1 MKLRALSLTNVRK
14 FAGKTASLSGI
25 GDGITVVSE
34 ANEFG
39 KSTFFDALHA
49 LFFEKFGASGKPVKA
64 LQPRSGGS
72 VRVAVEVQTD
82 AGRFVI
88 EKRWLAQ
95 KGASVREAESGR
107 LIASDGEAEAWIAGL
122 IGDDRDGPAG
132 LLWVR
137 QGLVGLEPSGSSAAD
152 KAEKARLA
160 ETRRDLL
167 SSVAGEIDAMTGGQR
182 MDRVLRRCREELDAL
197 TTPTGRPSGAWKA
210 AQDEVKELG
219 QAHDALAAQCAAL
232 GDALRERGE
241 VMDEIARLDA
251 PSARARRERDLA
263 AARQEA
269 RLAEDHA
276 AKVGRAE
283 QALKIA
289 VLEHGETGRER
300 DALAEAARARTEA
313 EHARRDAAEQV
324 AGTARAATQAE
335 RERDLARAAHEQ
347 AQGALRALQDALGG
361 AHRRETAERDAAR
374 ARDLADR
381 LKAAEGHRAEA
392 EKAAAMVQANP
403 ATPARLAAAEAAD
416 GEVERLRAALAA
428 RRPSLRIDYCGD
440 LRVALGGRDLP
451 HGRDVPFDERAS
463 LELPGIGCLQ
473 ISAGTGRAADP
484 AADLDAATARLAAA
498 LSACGAETIETAR
511 QSAEART
518 ADAARER
525 LAAGRLDAV
534 APDGLE
540 ALRRAAAEAAR
551 AATPAAEPPDSRSAA
566 QIEAELDAAAAP
578 AAAARAAFETA
589 ERDLARARENLAAA
603 AATLAAAERACAGAL
618 TAAGPSET
626 MEARQREA
634 AERERSAAQTRAKCQ
649 ADLDEL
655 TAAAPDLLSARANLT
670 RAEAAAKAAEKRR
683 NQLGE
688 RRSALSAE
696 IGAQASQGV
705 EEQRDELAGR
715 LAAASEREARL
726 AGEVAALTRLRQVL
740 DEARSAARDAYFGPV
755 QEELTPLL
763 NILHADAAL
772 SFDSDS
778 MLPRTLSRGPEE
790 EGLETLSGGTQEQI
804 AILTRLAFARLFAR
818 QGRQM
823 PIILDDALVYS
834 DDSRIV
840 KMFTALNRAAMDQ
853 QIIVF
858 SCRQLAFESLGGQ
871 RPDISVTGA
880 L

>member
-14 FAGKTASLSGI
+14 FAGKTATLSGI

-49 LFFEKFGASGKPVKA
+49 LFFERFGATGKPVKA
-64 LQPRSGGS
+64 LQPHSGGS
-72 VRVAVEVQTD
+72 VRVAVEVETD

-95 KGASVREAESGR
+95 KGASVREAASGR

-137 QGLVGLEPSGSSAAD
+137 QGLVGLEPSGNSQAD

-167 SSVAGEIDAMTGGQR
+167 SSVAGEIDTMTGGQR
-182 MDRVLRRCREELDAL
+182 MDRVLRRCRDELDAL

-210 AQDEVKELG
+210 AQDEAKELD
-219 QAHDALAAQCAAL
+219 QAHAALGAQCVAL

-241 VMDEIARLDA
+241 VMGEIARLDA
-251 PSARARRERDLA
+251 PGARARRESDLDGA
-263 AARQEA
+263 RQAARN
-269 RLAEDHA
+269 AEDHA
-276 AKVGRAE
+276 ARVAQAE

-289 VLEHGETGRER
+289 ALEHEEAGRER
-300 DALAEAARARTEA
+300 DALTDAARARTEA
-313 EHARRDAAEQV
+313 ERARADAARELADAESAA
-324 AGTARAATQAE
+324 AGAG
-335 RERDLARAAHEQ
+335 RERDLARAVHDDAR
-347 AQGALRALQDALGG
+347 ARLNALQAALAG
-361 AHRRETAERDAAR
+361 AHRRETAARDAVR
-374 ARDLADR
+374 ARDLAGR

-392 EKAAAMVQANP
+392 EKAAALVKANP
-403 ATPARLAAAEAAD
+403 ATPARLAVAEAAE
-416 GEVERLRAALAA
+416 GEVARLRAALAA
-428 RRPSLRIDYCGD
+428 GRPSLRIDYCGD
-440 LRVALGGRDLP
+440 LRVSMGGSDLP
-451 HGRDVPFDERAS
+451 HGRDVALDDDAA
-463 LELPGIGCLQ
+463 LDLPGIGRLH
-473 ISAGTGRAADP
+473 IRAGSGRPVDSGR
-484 AADLDAATARLAAA
+484 DLDAANAKLTAA
-498 LSACGAETIETAR
+498 LSACGAETIQAAR
-511 QSAEART
+511 QAGEVRT

-534 APDGLE
+534 APGGLE
-540 ALRRAAAEAAR
+540 ALRLEAAEAAR
-551 AATPAAEPPDSRSAA
+551 SATPVDEAPDGRSAA
-566 QIEAELDAAAAP
+566 QIEAEMEAAAAP
-578 AAAARAAFETA
+578 AATAQATFEAA
-589 ERDLARARENLAAA
+589 ERELSRAREVSAAA
-603 AATLAAAERACAGAL
+603 VATLAAAERALGTAR
-618 TAAGPSET
+618 TAAGTAET
-626 MEARQREA
+626 MQARLATA
-634 AERERSAAQTRAKCQ
+634 AERVEAAARIRERCQ
-649 ADLDEL
+649 AALDEL
-655 TAAAPDLLSARANLT
+655 TAAAPDLLTAKANLT
-670 RAEAAAKAAEKRR
+670 RAEAATKAAEARR
-683 NQLGE
+683 NRLGE

-696 IGAQASQGV
+696 IGAKASQGV

-715 LAAASEREARL
+715 LAAATDREARL
-726 AGEVAALTRLRQVL
+726 AAEVAALSRLRQVL
-740 DEARSAARDAYFGPV
+740 EDARSAARDAYFGPV
-755 QEELTPLL
+755 QEELAPLL

-778 MLPRTLSRGPEE
+778 MLPQALSRGPDE

-840 KMFTALNRAAMDQ
+840 KMFTALNRAATDQ

-858 SCRQLAFESLGGQ
+858 SCRQLAFESLGGE
-871 RPDISVTGA
+871 RPDIRVSDA
-880 L
+880 Q